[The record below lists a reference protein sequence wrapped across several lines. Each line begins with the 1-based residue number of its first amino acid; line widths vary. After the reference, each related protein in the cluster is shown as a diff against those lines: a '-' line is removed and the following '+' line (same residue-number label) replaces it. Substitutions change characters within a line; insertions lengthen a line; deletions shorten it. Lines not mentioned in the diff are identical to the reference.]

1 MLSSL
6 IRRRW
11 PIPVIV
17 LTVVVTLVISAV
29 AASSGGDDDT
39 LVVYNGRAHYGSE
52 EVFEEFTKATGIE
65 VELRGGT
72 GPELFTRLQE
82 EGDDT
87 PADILITTDMA
98 NLWRAKDAGLLQP
111 ATSPTLEE
119 NIPEGLHDPEGYW
132 WAISTRLRIPVVNVD
147 AIDPADITSYE
158 DLGDPQYEGRTCLRT
173 SSNEY
178 NQSLVADMIAKRGE
192 EATRALLE
200 SWMANDP
207 EIIPSDGEMLDVIAD
222 GDCDLGLSNHYYLGR
237 KLKDDPSFPVAPAWP
252 DQDGAGAHTNVS
264 GLGIV
269 EGTDDYDL
277 AQQFVE
283 FMTSTAAE
291 DHVVE
296 GSEFAANPDV
306 PPPAWIADWADVKQD
321 PIVADEAGPLLGE
334 AQQLMLEVGW
344 Q

>member
-11 PIPVIV
+11 PIPVFV
-17 LTVVVTLVISAV
+17 AVVVAAIVVGAV
-29 AASSGGDDDT
+29 ATSSGDDGPT
-39 LVVYNGRAHYGSE
+39 LVVYNGRAHYGNE
-52 EVFEEFTKATGIE
+52 QVFEDFTEATGIE
-65 VELRGGT
+65 VELRGGN
-72 GPELFTRLQE
+72 GPELFERLRQ

-87 PADILITTDMA
+87 PADVLVTTDMA

-111 ATSPTLEE
+111 ADTPTLEE
-119 NIPEGLHDPEGYW
+119 NIPEDLHDAEGYW
-132 WAISTRLRIPVVNVD
+132 WAISTRLRVPVVNTD
-147 AIDPADITSYE
+147 AIDPAAITSYE

-178 NQSLVADMIAKRGE
+178 NQSLVADMLAKRGE
-192 EATRALLE
+192 AATRELLE

-207 EIIPSDGEMLDVIAD
+207 EIIPSDGEMLEVIAA

-237 KLKDDPSFPVAPAWP
+237 ILKDDPDFPVAPAFP

-277 AQQFVE
+277 AVRFLE
-283 FMTSTAAE
+283 FMTSDAAE

-306 PPPAWIADWADVKQD
+306 PAPAWIADWADVEKD
-321 PIVADEAGPLLGE
+321 PIVADEAGPLLDE
-334 AQQLMLEVGW
+334 AVELMLEVGW
-344 Q
+344 R